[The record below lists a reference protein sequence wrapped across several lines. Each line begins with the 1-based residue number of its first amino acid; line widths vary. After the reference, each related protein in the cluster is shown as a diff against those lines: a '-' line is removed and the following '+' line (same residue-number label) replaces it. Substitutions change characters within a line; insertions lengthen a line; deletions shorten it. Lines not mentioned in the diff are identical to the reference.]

1 MKPTIQLV
9 AKKAGVSMSTVSRV
23 MNNHP
28 SVLPETRSR
37 VLSVMKELD
46 YTPNQ
51 LARGLSSN
59 GFNNILIIFTR
70 SSTQA
75 ADNPYFGNIIGSIG
89 MVAEQNDYDMILHSN
104 NDEDNEIEKAVSM
117 INSKLIKGIVLLSSR
132 TNSKFL
138 EILAGTGIPIV
149 VIGKHN
155 PALQSEYIVS
165 VDTDNYKDCYDI
177 GDYLLQMGH
186 THIGCI
192 HAPLNHYVAVDR
204 VQGIKDCLNAHNIAP
219 DEDCFV
225 DGGDTVDD
233 DELLCQSTVESLKS
247 IGIVA
252 DWAMSGEDA
261 VRKVEEHHNRDMDY
275 QIILLD
281 WRLPGMDGIET
292 ARAIRQHL
300 GDEMPILLISAYDW
314 GEIEERARKA
324 GITGFISKPLFR
336 STLYYGLRK
345 YMDAEE
351 KQEDSAEQEINL
363 AGKHILVAEDNE
375 LNWEIAEELLS
386 ELGLEL
392 DWADNGK
399 VCVEKF
405 EQSET
410 GYYDAVLMDLRMPY
424 MSGYEAT
431 EAIRKSE
438 RSDSQIP
445 IIAMTA
451 DAFTEDIE
459 KCLECGM
466 NAHVAKPIDVK
477 EIARLLE
484 KYTR

>member
-104 NDEDNEIEKAVSM
+104 NNEDNEIEKAVSM

-204 VQGIKDCLNAHNIAP
+204 VQGIKDCLNAHNIALS
-219 DEDCFV
+219 EDCFV
-225 DGGDTVDD
+225 DGGDTV
-233 DELLCQSTVESLKS
+233 ETAYMAALNLLCSNRQLTAVFATDDIKALGVYKAARSMNLRIPEDISVFGHNDFDFSALLTPPLTTVRVPIHEL
-247 IGIVA
+247 
-252 DWAMSGEDA
+252 
-261 VRKVEEHHNRDMDY
+261 
-275 QIILLD
+275 
-281 WRLPGMDGIET
+281 GM
-292 ARAIRQHL
+292 
-300 GDEMPILLISAYDW
+300 ISA
-314 GEIEERARKA
+314 
-324 GITGFISKPLFR
+324 SKLF
-336 STLYYGLRK
+336 S
-345 YMDAEE
+345 M
-351 KQEDSAEQEINL
+351 I
-363 AGKHILVAEDNE
+363 
-375 LNWEIAEELLS
+375 
-386 ELGLEL
+386 
-392 DWADNGK
+392 
-399 VCVEKF
+399 
-405 EQSET
+405 
-410 GYYDAVLMDLRMPY
+410 
-424 MSGYEAT
+424 
-431 EAIRKSE
+431 KSE
-438 RSDSQIP
+438 KKETDQMLPTKMQFRGS
-445 IIAMTA
+445 
-451 DAFTEDIE
+451 
-459 KCLECGM
+459 
-466 NAHVAKPIDVK
+466 VAN
-477 EIARLLE
+477 LL
-484 KYTR
+484 KH

>member
-1 MKPTIQLV
+1 
-9 AKKAGVSMSTVSRV
+9 
-23 MNNHP
+23 
-28 SVLPETRSR
+28 
-37 VLSVMKELD
+37 
-46 YTPNQ
+46 
-51 LARGLSSN
+51 
-59 GFNNILIIFTR
+59 
-70 SSTQA
+70 
-75 ADNPYFGNIIGSIG
+75 
-89 MVAEQNDYDMILHSN
+89 
-104 NDEDNEIEKAVSM
+104 
-117 INSKLIKGIVLLSSR
+117 
-132 TNSKFL
+132 
-138 EILAGTGIPIV
+138 
-149 VIGKHN
+149 
-155 PALQSEYIVS
+155 
-165 VDTDNYKDCYDI
+165 
-177 GDYLLQMGH
+177 
-186 THIGCI
+186 
-192 HAPLNHYVAVDR
+192 
-204 VQGIKDCLNAHNIAP
+204 
-219 DEDCFV
+219 
-225 DGGDTVDD
+225 
-233 DELLCQSTVESLKS
+233 
-247 IGIVA
+247 
-252 DWAMSGEDA
+252 
-261 VRKVEEHHNRDMDY
+261 
-275 QIILLD
+275 
-281 WRLPGMDGIET
+281 
-292 ARAIRQHL
+292 
-300 GDEMPILLISAYDW
+300 MPVLLISAYDW